1 MKDWLQ
7 PLSQNLL
14 GSLQEQL
21 RRPRTLKYRMN
32 QVGHTF
38 GLSSRHKKA
47 LLYSYFIHTWCDM
60 IDGKKKK
67 NTKYV
72 SADVHFLKKGK
83 HVP

>member
-38 GLSSRHKKA
+38 GLSSRHKKSIT
-47 LLYSYFIHTWCDM
+47 L
-60 IDGKKKK
+60 
-67 NTKYV
+67 
-72 SADVHFLKKGK
+72 FLFYPYMVWYDRREKEEE
-83 HVP
+83 H

>member
-21 RRPRTLKYRMN
+21 RRPRALKYRMN

-38 GLSSRHKKA
+38 GLSSRHKKKH
-47 LLYSYFIHTWCDM
+47 YFIPILSIHGV
-60 IDGKKKK
+60 I
-67 NTKYV
+67 
-72 SADVHFLKKGK
+72 
-83 HVP
+83 